1 MTTVLIAN
9 RGEIAVRIAR
19 AARDLGIRSVA
30 VCSDADSG
38 ALHTRIADEAY
49 VLPGETAGETYLNIP
64 ALLDIA
70 ARVGA
75 DYVHPGYGFLSE
87 NSDFARAVADAGM
100 TWIGPAPETIDTL
113 GDKMAARQLA
123 ESVGAPLAPGTSEP
137 LASWEEARSF
147 AEEHGLPVVI
157 KAAFGGGGRGL
168 KIVTRDDGLD
178 AVEDAFLSAG
188 REAGEAFGRTECFV
202 EKFLETPR
210 HVEAQVLADTHG
222 HVAVVGLRDCSTQRR
237 FQKLVEEAP
246 APFLTAAQTEQ
257 ITEGA
262 RSICAAAGY
271 VGAGTVEFIV
281 AVDGTVSFLEV
292 NTRVQVEHPVTE
304 VTSGVDIVAEQFRIA
319 AGEELSWVTDG
330 GNGAP
335 LDPVATGH
343 AFEFRINAEDVA
355 NGFVPCPGTVTAF
368 EVPTGPGIRVDAG
381 VVAGSEVPRFYDSM
395 LGKLIVW
402 GPTREIA
409 LSRARAALDEF
420 RIKGVRT
427 VLPFHRSIVREPALT
442 AVAAGA
448 PAGTPGSADAFG
460 MYTDWVDTRW
470 SPDAAVDNGTIE
482 DAYLERTELSVEIDG
497 RLHRVGLPTG
507 VLGAVGGGAGNGA
520 GPGEAGGAGV
530 GSAGTGDAGA
540 SDSVGSATASGTAVT
555 APFAGTVVEW
565 KVTDGT
571 QVSEGDTVAT
581 VEAMKMERAVT
592 APAGGVLHIIAE
604 AGASVSGGDVLGTV
618 E

>member
-9 RGEIAVRIAR
+9 RGEIAVRITR

-30 VCSDADSG
+30 VYSEPDTG
-38 ALHTRIADEAY
+38 ALHTRVADEAY
-49 VLPGETAGETYLNIP
+49 ALPGSTGAQTYMNIP
-64 ALLDIA
+64 ALLDVA

-75 DYVHPGYGFLSE
+75 DVVHPGYGFLSE
-87 NSDFARAVADAGM
+87 NADFARAVTEAGL
-100 TWIGPAPETIDTL
+100 TWIGPTPESIETL

-137 LASWEEARSF
+137 LPSWEEAHAF
-147 AEEHGLPVVI
+147 AAEHGLPVVI

-168 KIVTRDDGLD
+168 KIVTKDDGLD
-178 AVEDAFLSAG
+178 AVEDAFHSAG

-222 HVAVVGLRDCSTQRR
+222 NVSVVGLRDCSTQRR

-246 APFLTAAQTEQ
+246 APFLTPEQTEQ

-262 RSICAAAGY
+262 RSICTAAGY

-281 AVDGTVSFLEV
+281 AADGTVSFLEV

-319 AGEELSWVTDG
+319 AGETLSWVD
-330 GNGAP
+330 NGEP
-335 LDPVATGH
+335 LDPVSRGH
-343 AFEFRINAEDVA
+343 AIEFRINAEDVA
-355 NGFVPCPGTVTAF
+355 NGFVPCPGTVTEF
-368 EVPTGPGIRVDAG
+368 RVPTGPGIRVDAG
-381 VVAGSEVPRFYDSM
+381 VVSGSTVPGFYDSM

-409 LSRARAALDEF
+409 LRRSAAALDEF
-420 RIKGVRT
+420 VISGVRT
-427 VLPFHRSIVREPALT
+427 VLPFHRSIVTEPAFT
-442 AVAAGA
+442 ALGGA
-448 PAGTPGSADAFG
+448 EEFG
-460 MYTDWVDTRW
+460 IYTDWVDTCW
-470 SPDAAVDNGTIE
+470 SPSSTLGAAGGDGEDAADTGDIE
-482 DAYLERTELSVEIDG
+482 DVYAERTELTVEIDG
-497 RLHRVGLPTG
+497 RLHRVGIPAG
-507 VLGAVGGGAGNGA
+507 ALGAIGASGNGGAGTSESNADASDTNGA
-520 GPGEAGGAGV
+520 E
-530 GSAGTGDAGA
+530 
-540 SDSVGSATASGTAVT
+540 VT

-565 KVTDGT
+565 KTDDGT
-571 QVSEGDTVAT
+571 HVRKGDTIVT
-581 VEAMKMERAVT
+581 IEAMKMERAIP
-592 APAGGVLHIIAE
+592 APADGVLHIAIP
-604 AGASVSGGDVLGTV
+604 AGDDAARGATLGTV